1 MKKRG
6 ATMGII
12 NKEEFFY
19 GNLKKTDYFER
30 WHVYLVDASKQHML
44 SIVLGVL
51 LQGKE
56 KYAFIQ
62 IGSNIPHLNRIVKYP
77 IEAFSYTSDSITIE
91 NNVLSRDYI
100 QLDLDE
106 EKFQL
111 NGKIIFSQGKQLE
124 TKFWRPGL
132 MGPIKWLPFLNS
144 YHEVLSLTH
153 IIMGEINFN
162 NKEISFDEGRGALD
176 KDWGK
181 SFPNVWFWMQCNHFQ
196 KHDAAMMV
204 GVARMPIF
212 LNYYTAFAMPFY
224 FNDKTEIY
232 ANYTGAHI
240 AKLYR
245 YKGYI
250 HLIITEK
257 SKVIALKVFGKEDV
271 PLIASPMGHLIRDVY
286 ECIDSK
292 IEVKVTQGGRTVF
305 EDIGECAHLKI
316 GGNTS
321 KLK

>member
-1 MKKRG
+1 
-6 ATMGII
+6 MGII

-30 WHVYLVDASKQHML
+30 WHIYLIDASKQYIL
-44 SIVLGVL
+44 SIIVGVL

-62 IGSNIPHLNRIVKYP
+62 ISSDIPNMNHIIKYP
-77 IEAFSYTSDSITIE
+77 MESFSYTNDSVVIE
-91 NNVLSRDYI
+91 NNILSRDFI
-100 QLDLDE
+100 QLDLNE
-106 EKFQL
+106 EHFHLK
-111 NGKIIFSQGKQLE
+111 GKINFSQGKQLE
-124 TKFWRPGL
+124 TKFWSPGL
-132 MGPIKWLPFLNS
+132 MGPFKLLPFLKS

-153 IIMGEINFN
+153 TIMGEINFN
-162 NKEISFDEGRGALD
+162 NKEINFNEGKGALD

-181 SFPNVWFWMQCNHFQ
+181 SFPNVWIWMQCNHFQ
-196 KHDAAMMV
+196 NHDAAIMV
-204 GVARMPIF
+204 GVARMPVYF
-212 LNYYTAFAMPFY
+212 NYYTAFAMPFY
-224 FNDKTEIY
+224 FNDKVETY

-257 SKVIALKVFGKEDV
+257 SKVIDLKIFGKEDI
-271 PLIASPMGHLIRDVY
+271 PLVASPMGNLIRDVY
-286 ECIDSK
+286 EYTGAKVEI
-292 IEVKVTQGGRTVF
+292 KVTQGGRVVF
-305 EDIGECAHLKI
+305 EDIGEYAYLKI

>member
-1 MKKRG
+1 
-6 ATMGII
+6 MGII

-30 WHVYLVDASKQHML
+30 WHIYLIDASKQYIL
-44 SIVLGVL
+44 SIIVGVL

-62 IGSNIPHLNRIVKYP
+62 ISSDIPHMNHIIKYP
-77 IEAFSYTSDSITIE
+77 MESFSYTNDSVVIE
-91 NNVLSRDYI
+91 NNILSRDFI
-100 QLDLDE
+100 QLDLNE
-106 EKFQL
+106 EHFHLK
-111 NGKIIFSQGKQLE
+111 GKINFSQGKQLE
-124 TKFWRPGL
+124 TKFWSPGL
-132 MGPIKWLPFLNS
+132 MGPFKLLPFLKS

-153 IIMGEINFN
+153 TIMGEINFN
-162 NKEISFDEGRGALD
+162 NKAINFDEGKGALD

-181 SFPNVWFWMQCNHFQ
+181 SFPNVWIWMQCNHFQ
-196 KHDAAMMV
+196 NHDAAIMV
-204 GVARMPIF
+204 GVARMPVYF
-212 LNYYTAFAMPFY
+212 NYYTAFAMPFY
-224 FNDKTEIY
+224 FNDKVETY

-257 SKVIALKVFGKEDV
+257 SKVIDLKIFGKEDI
-271 PLIASPMGHLIRDVY
+271 PLVASPMGNLIRDVY
-286 ECIDSK
+286 EYTGAK
-292 IEVKVTQGGRTVF
+292 VEVKVTQGGRVVF
-305 EDIGECAHLKI
+305 EDIGEYAYLKI